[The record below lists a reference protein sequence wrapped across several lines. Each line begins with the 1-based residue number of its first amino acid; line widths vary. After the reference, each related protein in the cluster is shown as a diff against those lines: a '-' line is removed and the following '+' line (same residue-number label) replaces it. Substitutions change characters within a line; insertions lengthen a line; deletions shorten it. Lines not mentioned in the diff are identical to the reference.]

1 MKKLALLLI
10 PALLALSACK
20 QQPVTPSGSSGEQP
34 SSETSSSEE
43 PRIPTID
50 DLIETSTEGKY
61 RITVTIENYNNGDF
75 HDRVSYRVTRDGDKL
90 FREDG
95 VKVEEEFEYSPE
107 MYGVLTGPGEG
118 ETYSLIN
125 DCWVIEPEVYDEI
138 YDGFGI
144 FLDITNWFIDIRDG
158 VDYTWTFN
166 EETNQYHGESED
178 KSFEADVQL
187 VPGFYSSF
195 NVHIVHDEE
204 YESYF
209 WFEADLLGEVEVVLP
224 EITANRIVDDM
235 WAVRDAYMNASSFT
249 MSLEEKREGYTRVY
263 LYKIAYDSEENTI
276 TLKVVNYDETVRYY
290 RSANNKYYSKTPNT
304 DWEEIDE
311 DTFEEAEERLFDVC
325 ELLEC
330 PSPEIFARAAK
341 VIHYEP
347 GDMQLLFEDDENEN
361 EVDTLQYDASTYEL
375 HTYIS
380 DRTNEKFTYQYSD
393 FNNTV
398 ID

>member
-1 MKKLALLLI
+1 MKKLTLLLI

-50 DLIETSTEGKY
+50 DLIETSADGKY
-61 RITVTIENYNNGDF
+61 RITVTVDDYDNGDF

-90 FREDG
+90 LRESG

-138 YDGFGI
+138 YRGFGI
-144 FLDITNWFIDIRDG
+144 FQDITNWFTDIRDG

-195 NVHIVHDEE
+195 NVHMVYDEQ

-224 EITANRIVDDM
+224 EITANRLTDDM
-235 WAVRDAYMNASSFT
+235 WAIHDTYMNASSFT
-249 MSLEEKREGYTRVY
+249 MSMEEKREDYTRVY
-263 LYKIAYDSEENTI
+263 LYKFVYDSEEDTT

-290 RSANNKYYSKTPNT
+290 RSANNKYYSKTPDT

-311 DTFEEAEERLFDVC
+311 GAFEDVERRLYEVC
-325 ELLEC
+325 DLLEC
-330 PSPEIFARAAK
+330 PSPKVFAEFAK
-341 VIHYEP
+341 VTHYEP
-347 GDMQLLFEDDENEN
+347 GDMQLLFEDNDNEA
-361 EVDTLQYDASTYEL
+361 VTLKYDASTYEL
-375 HTYIS
+375 HTYI
-380 DRTNEKFTYQYSD
+380 TEKITEKFTYQYSD

>member
-61 RITVTIENYNNGDF
+61 RITVTIDDYDNGDF
-75 HDRVSYRVTRDGDKL
+75 HGRVSYRVTRDGDKL
-90 FREDG
+90 FREKG
-95 VKVEEEFEYSPE
+95 VKVEEEFEYSPQ

-118 ETYSLIN
+118 ETYHLIN
-125 DCWVIEPEVYDEI
+125 DCWVVAPEVYDEI
-138 YDGFGI
+138 YRGFGV
-144 FLDITNWFIDIRDG
+144 FSDITNWFIDIRDG

-195 NVHIVHDEE
+195 NVHIVYDDEL
-204 YESYF
+204 ESYF

-235 WAVRDAYMNASSFT
+235 WAVRDTYMRAFSFT
-249 MSLEEKREGYTRVY
+249 MSLEEKREAYTRVY

-290 RSANNKYYSKTPNT
+290 RSANNKYYAKTPNT
-304 DWEEIDE
+304 DWEEISE
-311 DTFEEAEERLFDVC
+311 DTFEEAEERLFDVRD
-325 ELLEC
+325 LLEC
-330 PSPEIFARAAK
+330 PSPEVFAQVAK

-347 GDMQLLFEDDENEN
+347 GDMQLLFEENEN